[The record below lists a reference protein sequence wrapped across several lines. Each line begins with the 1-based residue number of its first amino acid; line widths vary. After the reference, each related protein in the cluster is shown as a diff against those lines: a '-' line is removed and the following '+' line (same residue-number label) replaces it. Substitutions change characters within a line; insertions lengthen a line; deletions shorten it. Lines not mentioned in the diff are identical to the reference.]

1 MEDVYFVYMCFHSDI
16 FCWYSASVID
26 VYQKNYAFV
35 CVNKSH
41 LIIWWMFINFDVTMS
56 LRAHMQMMTVAVEV
70 AGLQTS
76 KLYFV
81 QVQ

>member
-1 MEDVYFVYMCFHSDI
+1 
-16 FCWYSASVID
+16 
-26 VYQKNYAFV
+26 
-35 CVNKSH
+35 
-41 LIIWWMFINFDVTMS
+41 MFINFDVTMS